1 MSEQP
6 DQEQMLVVA
15 HKFLVNFAD
24 KTGLDQQTF
33 MAACESD
40 NPEVFLE
47 NVSWLMKSVR
57 LVAGLLSDLDRGYLW
72 FTRPN
77 SHELFQGLTPAV
89 YLQSDDEKRFEKLC
103 HFLASEAQLG
113 FE

>member
-1 MSEQP
+1 MPEQP

-24 KTGLDQQTF
+24 KTGLDQQRF

-57 LVAGLLSDLDRGYLW
+57 FVGGLLSDLERGYLW

-77 SHELFQGLTPAV
+77 SNELFGGATPIE
-89 YLQSDDEKRFEKLC
+89 YLRGSDPARFKTLYL
-103 HFLASEAQLG
+103 FLLSHHE
-113 FE
+113 FTV